1 MPKTKKVVEVKND
14 LLEEILKS
22 KDLNR
27 EEVLGYIVGTIKN
40 DSESN
45 FMVRGRFNK
54 KHLMQITNNLIQT
67 AFDLKMPDW
76 VLGNSAVGQIYYAQ
90 LKDALNE
97 VRLRFIKLKL
107 EMLKDDVLVKDPDP
121 SENADV
127 DSDSDSD
134 SDEKDL
140 SA

>member
-1 MPKTKKVVEVKND
+1 
-14 LLEEILKS
+14 
-22 KDLNR
+22 
-27 EEVLGYIVGTIKN
+27 
-40 DSESN
+40 
-45 FMVRGRFNK
+45 
-54 KHLMQITNNLIQT
+54 MQITNNLIQT